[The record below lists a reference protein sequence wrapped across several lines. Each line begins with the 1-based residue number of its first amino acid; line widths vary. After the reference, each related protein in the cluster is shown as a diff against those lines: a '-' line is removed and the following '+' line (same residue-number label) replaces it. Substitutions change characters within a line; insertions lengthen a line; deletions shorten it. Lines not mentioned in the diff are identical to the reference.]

1 MARPESKT
9 RPGRAFVSN
18 RGRRPTITVDED
30 FDLLGED
37 VGPDFGTPE
46 AVALPDL
53 DPDEFDPSSLKVATR
68 CQREFTEHHQVTPE
82 VAIEEIHQFA
92 VYALRQGGYKR
103 LDNGAHYLSRDG
115 FRIWLSPDARMVT
128 GYRTLHFERTPSQV
142 RGRVRSRFKKIKKGS
157 GRHGPP
163 GPTLRLDEMAANVDP
178 ARIAISASAMNSFAK
193 SHGTRAKDPL
203 VEGWLRQELAQALRT
218 GTWAPAKSSEAYLL
232 RRDDRGWVFTPDGR
246 LLLATFVEDNAPE
259 VPRLGSA

>member
-1 MARPESKT
+1 M
-9 RPGRAFVSN
+9 
-18 RGRRPTITVDED
+18 
-30 FDLLGED
+30 
-37 VGPDFGTPE
+37 
-46 AVALPDL
+46 
-53 DPDEFDPSSLKVATR
+53 
-68 CQREFTEHHQVTPE
+68 
-82 VAIEEIHQFA
+82 AIEEIHQFA

-128 GYRTLHFERTPSQV
+128 GYRTLHSERTPSQV
-142 RGRVRSRFKKIKKGS
+142 RAGRVRSRFKEIKKGS

-163 GPTLRLDEMAANVDP
+163 GPTLRLDEMAADVDP

-218 GTWAPAKSSEAYLL
+218 GTWAPAKSSEAYFSVGTTAAGSSPLTAGFSWQ
-232 RRDDRGWVFTPDGR
+232 RSSKTTPPRFLASGR
-246 LLLATFVEDNAPE
+246 LEQA
-259 VPRLGSA
+259 